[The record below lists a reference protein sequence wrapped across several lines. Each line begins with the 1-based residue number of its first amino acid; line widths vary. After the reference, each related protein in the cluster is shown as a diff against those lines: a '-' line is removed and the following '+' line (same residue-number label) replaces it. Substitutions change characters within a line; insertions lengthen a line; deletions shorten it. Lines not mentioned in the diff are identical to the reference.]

1 MRGSV
6 AIKDPAMFAKSTEAA
21 IATAAHAAGIEPQ
34 ALLAIAEL
42 ESGGIAFASID
53 GRQEPLIRFEGHVF
67 DRRLAPAK
75 KARARAAGL
84 ASPVA
89 GRIANPPGQTARWRL
104 LDEAASIDRRAA
116 YEAVSWG
123 IGQVMGVHW
132 KALGYADVEALV
144 AEARSGVE
152 GQVRLMVRFI
162 GWAGL
167 LTPLER
173 RDWPRF
179 ARGYNGAGFARN
191 GYDSRLAAAYR
202 RRNASSRPAPESSQA
217 GPAPER
223 KFWRHAGDWEISRC
237 GLHLEPPTISD
248 STEPLPPLRRW
259 PLAAALA

>member
-1 MRGSV
+1 
-6 AIKDPAMFAKSTEAA
+6 MFTKPTEAA
-21 IATAAHAAGIEPQ
+21 IAAAAHTAGIEPQ

-53 GRQEPLIRFEGHVF
+53 GRPEPLIRFEAHVF
-67 DRRLAPAK
+67 DRQLAPVEQ
-75 KARARAAGL
+75 ARARAAGL

-104 LDEAASIDRRAA
+104 LDQAAAIDRRAA

-144 AEARSGVE
+144 AEARSGVA

-167 LTPLER
+167 LPALEG
-173 RDWPRF
+173 RDWRRF

-202 RRNASSRPAPESSQA
+202 RRCASSRPTPAGSRG

-223 KFWRHAGDWEISRC
+223 KSRRPAAGWEIFRC
-237 GLHLEPPTISD
+237 GLHVAPPPVSDGSEPP
-248 STEPLPPLRRW
+248 PPAAV
-259 PLAAALA
+259 LA